1 MFRGGDPRLHARLA
15 RVGGRKFSRR
25 TALKGAVAGGLATG
39 AAGGLFVPG
48 SAPNVLVRS
57 AYAQDPST
65 LAIGLPEE
73 PNTMDPQF
81 ADGVLEYTV
90 LVNIMEGLFTTGDN
104 TEVVPVLVESWEQ
117 LDDLTWEFR
126 LHEGVT
132 FHNGEPLTAEAV
144 KASYERSVDPEVNAR
159 RPWAGDVNIEE
170 IEIVDDFTVRFHT
183 SAPTPH
189 MLARLANDHFI
200 YPPQYLA
207 ESDATTVA
215 RTPIGTGPYVFQGWA
230 QGENITMTA
239 NPDYWGEPKPSIE
252 TVIWR
257 FIPEDTSR
265 LASLQTGQIDLM
277 RSLLP
282 TAIEEVESQ
291 ENLAVVG
298 IEGTRRVYIGLN
310 TKLEPTTDKLV
321 RQALNYGTDV
331 ETIAEVILGGATTR
345 MQNWAEVAFRNPD
358 VTGYSYDPGRARELL
373 AEAGY
378 SDGINVT
385 WDLATTGTVG
395 IAEFPQAVVISLRE
409 VGVEV
414 ELNVL
419 EPNILSQ
426 NTEDRTVNQ
435 LYSRTNAAYFD
446 PGLTFDVWRLDNI
459 GNGAQWENEEFE
471 SLRQQIYTGGT
482 PEERLEWS
490 YRMQEIIMEEAPA
503 IFLWYQPD
511 IYGINTRVQG
521 FTPNGDERIR
531 VAGMTLSG

>member
-1 MFRGGDPRLHARLA
+1 MFRGHDPRLQARLA
-15 RVGGRKFSRR
+15 RAEGRRLSRR

-48 SAPNVLVRS
+48 FAPNVLVRS
-57 AYAQDPST
+57 AYAQDAST
-65 LAIGLPEE
+65 MAIGLPEE

-90 LVNIMEGLFTTGDN
+90 LINIMDGLFTTGEN

-132 FHNGEPLTAEAV
+132 FHNGEPLTSEAV
-144 KASYERSVDPEVNAR
+144 KASYERSVDPDAAVR

-170 IEIVDDFTVRFHT
+170 IEVVDDLAFRFHT

-207 ESDATTVA
+207 ENDATTIA
-215 RTPIGTGPYVFQGWA
+215 RQPIGTGPYVFQEWS
-230 QGENITMTA
+230 QGQHITMTA

-257 FIPEDTSR
+257 FIPEDSTR

-282 TAIEEVESQ
+282 TAIEEVAAR

-310 TKLEPTTDKLV
+310 TQIEPTNDVRV

-331 ETIAEVILGGATTR
+331 ETIAEVILGGATSR
-345 MQNWAEVAFRNPD
+345 MQNWAEIAFRNPD
-358 VTGYSYDPGRARELL
+358 VIGYEYDPERARQLL

-378 SDGINVT
+378 PDGLNLT

-414 ELNVL
+414 ELNVV
-419 EPNILSQ
+419 EPTVLSQ
-426 NTEDRTVNQ
+426 LTEDRQVNH

-459 GNGAQWENEEFE
+459 GAGGQWENEEFE
-471 SLRQQIYTGGT
+471 SLRQQVYTGGT
-482 PEERLEWS
+482 PAERLEWS
-490 YRMQEIIMEEAPA
+490 YRMQEIMMEEAPA